1 MPFDKNHFVLG
12 FVPLGGC
19 FDELIAPF
27 IVEMKVLEN
36 GKFMDVQG
44 TKGIVFAS
52 LGDVT
57 ADLPQGNDLARI
69 KRHGATRG
77 CRTCNATKDSWTTDN
92 LDLLLISRY
101 HHLTDS
107 QFEEI
112 AAAPTITR
120 CKEIATSYGLRI
132 QCSKTLVEVLGISDK
147 NNNNGIHAFFY

>member
-1 MPFDKNHFVLG
+1 MEK
-12 FVPLGGC
+12 
-19 FDELIAPF
+19 I
-27 IVEMKVLEN
+27 
-36 GKFMDVQG
+36 MDVQG

-77 CRTCNATKDSWTTDN
+77 VESVMSWTTDN
-92 LDLLLISRY
+92 LDFLCY
-101 HHLTDS
+101 YHLTDS

-132 QCSKTLVEVLGISDK
+132 QCSKTLVEVLGK
-147 NNNNGIHAFFY
+147 